1 MSGEGGSVAGESRRT
16 QLLER
21 LSEQGSVSVTELV
34 DQFGVSEV
42 TIRRDLAMLEQG
54 GLCRRV
60 RGGALQPQ
68 GRSYEPPFALRR
80 TFHEAEKDAIA
91 EAALLSVT
99 DGDSI
104 ALDVGSTTLALA
116 RRLTARD
123 NLTVITPS
131 LSVAGTLADHPRV
144 RVLVTG
150 GLLRPSESSLVGHLA
165 ERAFTDFHVDR
176 LFLGVGGIHPEHGM
190 TEFNIEDTLV
200 KQAMLQTAKETIV
213 LADSSKL
220 DRIVFATVAPVTRAD
235 RVVTDAGADP
245 DAVARLEEKGVDVV
259 VASAVP
265 NDRGRER
272 AAK

>member
-1 MSGEGGSVAGESRRT
+1 MDGEAAVPGESRRA

-21 LSEQGSVSVTELV
+21 LSERGSVSVARLV
-34 DQFGVSEV
+34 DHFGVSEV
-42 TIRRDLAMLEQG
+42 TIRRDLGLLEQQ

-60 RGGALQPQ
+60 RGGAIQPQ

-91 EAALLSVT
+91 EAALLYVN

-116 RRLTARD
+116 RRLTARH

-131 LSVAGTLADHPRV
+131 LSVAGVLADHPSV
-144 RVLVTG
+144 RVLVSG

-165 ERAFTDFHVDR
+165 EQAFTRFHVDR
-176 LFLGVGGIHPEHGM
+176 LFLGVGGIHADHGM
-190 TEFNIEDTLV
+190 TEFNVEDTLV

-220 DRIVFATVAPVTRAD
+220 DRIVFATVAPVSRVD
-235 RVVTDAGADP
+235 RLVTDAGADP
-245 DAVARLEEKGVDVV
+245 DAVARLEDKDLDVV
-259 VASAVP
+259 TASAESK
-265 NDRGRER
+265 NHGRER
-272 AAK
+272 AAE